1 MAKSSSAFVRRAA
14 RFRPQPRV
22 LVLCEDSKSSL
33 QYLSDASRH
42 FRSYALV
49 EFAHCGRTDPIGIVE
64 EGIRRSRHFESVFC
78 VIDEDAHESFQAAL
92 GMAGDAGGAV
102 TIIASYPCYEYWLL
116 LHFRFSR
123 APVRGVGI
131 QSAGARIVAELR
143 REEGMHRYDKGAS
156 DGLFERLLSR
166 LPAAQV
172 NAERALVAAHAE
184 GAMNPSTTMHLLLC
198 RLKELGQL
206 EKLPEPS

>member
-1 MAKSSSAFVRRAA
+1 MARSSSAFARRAG

-22 LVLCEDSKSSL
+22 LILCEDSKSSL
-33 QYLSDASRH
+33 RYIADASRN

-49 EFAHCGRTDPIGIVE
+49 EVAHCGRTDPIGIVE

-92 GMAGDAGGAV
+92 RRARDAGNTVAV
-102 TIIASYPCYEYWLL
+102 IASYPCYEYWLL

-123 APVRGVGI
+123 SPIRGVGV
-131 QSAGARIVAELR
+131 QSAGARMAAELL
-143 REEGMHRYDKGAS
+143 REEGMQDYEKGAN
-156 DGLFERLLSR
+156 DGLFERLLNR

-184 GAMNPSTTMHLLLC
+184 SAMNPSTTMHMLLDKL
-198 RLKELGQL
+198 RELGQL
-206 EKLPEPS
+206 ATLPEPG